1 MKSLFQIIVAVALAA
16 PVISFAQ
23 QANTPVTREQVRQE
37 LAQLV
42 KAGYNP
48 AKRDI
53 GKYPADL
60 QAAQASIAAQH
71 GTAGGATPDAPK

>member
-23 QANTPVTREQVRQE
+23 QANPPVTREQVREE
-37 LAQLV
+37 LAQVV

-60 QAAQASIAAQH
+60 QAAQARIAAQH
-71 GTAGGATPDAPK
+71 GTSGGATPDASR